1 MEEKTEGEMEVDT
14 DMDKEKG
21 NEKKEEE
28 EGETESK
35 KNEGKASRSSSP
47 TELASA
53 AATDATSSSKKRPP
67 SPDGEKSEEKA
78 REATTEEERRGKRPR
93 VEGLELEVEAQIE
106 LKITEGAAGSRLK
119 IEKVVQKLVE
129 ERLRVLELTVFD
141 RTLQELKERVEKI
154 DCATKHQGTL
164 NTLQARITRLVKKFG
179 AANQASENSRKVQ
192 EGVKPDMVVLSAK
205 PKQRTVGNGVR
216 STLYKALRAELPDV
230 DMLKALR
237 VELLDLDVLKVAE
250 VYSDFPA
257 NLAPLITTMAISSDV
272 PLVQSA
278 LGEVQEGSAIAS
290 QHPVAP
296 TRTIQLHSDV
306 PPPPP
311 LPLADYRLEPTA
323 CQFVCSVQQQLHLA
337 SLQTSIEMA
346 RQVEAST
353 RDQSSSAEWHQV
365 RRPRLTP
372 SRFREVCHVR
382 GESAAQQLAQ
392 RIWKGTVQT
401 AAMKRGL
408 VLEPFVTEEY
418 CRVTNTNY
426 WPCGF
431 IIHPDAPWLG
441 SSPDGVVFD
450 PTENPPYGL
459 VEIKCSNCKSYVD
472 CKYLKLHGNTM
483 QLKRQHSYYWQ
494 IQGQLLI
501 SGMEWCD
508 FVVFAEDDVIIQR
521 IYKDAGVTQ
530 IIREKGDHF
539 FFYFYMAV
547 CLK

>member
-192 EGVKPDMVVLSAK
+192 EEVMPFAVVGSDKEYQVNNGSWDGKQHVKTAVENLNHSEFSLLRDFIIRSHLQDLKEVTHNIHYETYRAK
-205 PKQRTVGNGVR
+205 RLNDNGG
-216 STLYKALRAELPDV
+216 LHP
-230 DMLKALR
+230 
-237 VELLDLDVLKVAE
+237 
-250 VYSDFPA
+250 
-257 NLAPLITTMAISSDV
+257 IS
-272 PLVQSA
+272 
-278 LGEVQEGSAIAS
+278 
-290 QHPVAP
+290 
-296 TRTIQLHSDV
+296 
-306 PPPPP
+306 
-311 LPLADYRLEPTA
+311 
-323 CQFVCSVQQQLHLA
+323 
-337 SLQTSIEMA
+337 
-346 RQVEAST
+346 
-353 RDQSSSAEWHQV
+353 
-365 RRPRLTP
+365 
-372 SRFREVCHVR
+372 
-382 GESAAQQLAQ
+382 
-392 RIWKGTVQT
+392 T
-401 AAMKRGL
+401 AADTQ
-408 VLEPFVTEEY
+408 E
-418 CRVTNTNY
+418 
-426 WPCGF
+426 
-431 IIHPDAPWLG
+431 
-441 SSPDGVVFD
+441 
-450 PTENPPYGL
+450 
-459 VEIKCSNCKSYVD
+459 SN
-472 CKYLKLHGNTM
+472 L
-483 QLKRQHSYYWQ
+483 
-494 IQGQLLI
+494 
-501 SGMEWCD
+501 
-508 FVVFAEDDVIIQR
+508 
-521 IYKDAGVTQ
+521 
-530 IIREKGDHF
+530 
-539 FFYFYMAV
+539 
-547 CLK
+547 